1 MDLVDKIKE
10 LASRIPK
17 QLEHIKT
24 EEATKN
30 AFVMPFINAL
40 GYDVF
45 NPLEVVPE
53 FTADVGTKKG
63 EKVDYAIKKD
73 DSIVMLIECKWC
85 GCDIAKEHPT
95 QLYRYFSVT
104 ESRFGILTNG
114 IVYRFF
120 SDIEEKNKMDLKPF
134 SEFNILNFEDLQM
147 EELKKFTKSS
157 FDLEDILATAST
169 LKYTGAIKKIFG
181 EEIANPSDEFVKF
194 FASQVYSGVKTQAII
209 TQFSKIV
216 KDALNQFIREK
227 INDRLKS
234 ALNDVRD
241 PEPEETEEAKTA
253 ENAENEAVAN
263 EEEIEG
269 YHIVKAIVRD
279 AVDVKRVSM
288 RDTKSYCGILLDD
301 NNRKPICRLHFKSAT
316 KKYLATFCQKDET
329 KHLVS
334 NVNDIYN
341 FSEEIKSS
349 LSEYLERE
357 AANASKQIEPEQTNG
372 E

>member
-1 MDLVDKIKE
+1 
-10 LASRIPK
+10 
-17 QLEHIKT
+17 
-24 EEATKN
+24 
-30 AFVMPFINAL
+30 MPFINAL

-45 NPLEVVPE
+45 NPLEVIPE

-73 DSIVMLIECKWC
+73 DNIVMLLECKWC
-85 GCDIAKEHPT
+85 GCDLRKEHPT

-120 SDIEEKNKMDLKPF
+120 SDIEEKNKMDMKPF
-134 SEFNILNFEDLQM
+134 FEFNILNFEDLHI
-147 EELKKFTKSS
+147 EELKKFTKSA

-169 LKYTGAIKKIFG
+169 LKYTGAIKRIFG
-181 EEIANPSDEFVKF
+181 DEIANPSDEFVKF

-209 TQFSKIV
+209 AQFSKIV
-216 KDALNQFIREK
+216 KDALNQFVREK

-234 ALNDVRD
+234 ALDDVRD
-241 PEPEETEEAKTA
+241 QEPEEPEEAETVEKGEGESA
-253 ENAENEAVAN
+253 AN
-263 EEEIEG
+263 EEETEG
-269 YHIVKAIVRD
+269 YHIVKAVVRD
-279 AVDVKRVSM
+279 VVDVKRVFM

-316 KKYLATFCQKDET
+316 KKYLGTFCQKEET
-329 KHLVS
+329 KHLIN

-341 FSEEIKSS
+341 LSDEIKSS

-357 AANASKQIEPEQTNG
+357 AANASKQVESGQTN
-372 E
+372 EA